1 MVYGALFWV
10 GGGGWENI
18 LVEWGSLGMSGDEW
32 GWVGVSGDGCT
43 V

>member
-1 MVYGALFWV
+1 MNECEFFWVGVTLFWV

-18 LVEWGSLGMSGDEW
+18 LVEL
-32 GWVGVSGDGCT
+32 GWVGVSGDGCA